1 MITQISLQN
10 VATFGSE
17 VQTMSDL
24 KKLNFVFGT
33 NGSGKT
39 TISRVLRAPDDYSSC
54 AIVWENEKRIP
65 CKVYNSDFVAEN
77 FRDDSDMPGIFTLGK
92 EELETKN
99 RIQQIQDALRKLEST
114 QGEKTVLLKGTD
126 GNGGKAGALVALEKK
141 YTNKFWEQKQKY
153 DSSPIKFGMEGCLSS
168 KERFRSELLN
178 QFSSNREPPY
188 TFEELSKRAET
199 AFGDSPQTLSEISIP
214 NFVPLLKLSEST
226 ILSKRIVGKEDI
238 DISAL
243 IKKLNNSD
251 WVKAGMAYLEKS
263 EGYCPF
269 CQKQV
274 PHNLTEQLSEY
285 FDDAYSEALKE
296 LSDLAI
302 RYTSIGSQLLNQLK
316 SIGQQNTAMLD
327 VQTFNA
333 AVTLLEKTIE
343 ENKRKIDSKRQNP
356 SNSIVLVDYG
366 NLPDELVN
374 LVKDANKKIA
384 EHNLTVSRISD
395 ERRTLKK
402 QIWKFIVNEASSDIA
417 LYKKEKKNLE
427 NEIESLESKIKE
439 DERQRKAL
447 ESKLRT
453 LQSTLTSVIPT
464 KNLINGWLK
473 EFGFTGFQ
481 LAVSSDEHSYSL
493 IRDDG
498 TPVNKSLSEGERNF
512 VTFLY
517 FYALLKGSQDNSG
530 NTPEQIVV
538 IDDPVSSMDSEVLFI
553 VSTLIHELYEGI
565 CNNSS
570 NIKQLVVLSHNLYF
584 YKEVTFFDSLPK
596 KIRSNR
602 KQLLRYWIVRK
613 HKGISQLYFKEDNPV
628 QSTYEILWSD
638 VREASKHP
646 DITNSNSL
654 QNTMRRILEHYYKYY
669 GGVSLN
675 KLPEKVGGEYRWI
688 VKTLLAWTND
698 GSHSKFEDICCAPI
712 QENSV
717 ELYLNAFRLIF
728 EQTEQIAHYNMMMR
742 L

>member
-126 GNGGKAGALVALEKK
+126 GNGGKAGELVALEKK

-178 QFSSNREPPY
+178 QFSSNREPPC

-214 NFVPLLKLSEST
+214 NFVPLLKLSGSP

-274 PHNLTEQLSEY
+274 PHTLTEQLSEY

-316 SIGQQNTAMLD
+316 TIGQQNAAMLD

-343 ENKRKIDSKRQNP
+343 
-356 SNSIVLVDYG
+356 
-366 NLPDELVN
+366 
-374 LVKDANKKIA
+374 
-384 EHNLTVSRISD
+384 
-395 ERRTLKK
+395 
-402 QIWKFIVNEASSDIA
+402 
-417 LYKKEKKNLE
+417 
-427 NEIESLESKIKE
+427 
-439 DERQRKAL
+439 
-447 ESKLRT
+447 
-453 LQSTLTSVIPT
+453 
-464 KNLINGWLK
+464 
-473 EFGFTGFQ
+473 
-481 LAVSSDEHSYSL
+481 
-493 IRDDG
+493 
-498 TPVNKSLSEGERNF
+498 
-512 VTFLY
+512 
-517 FYALLKGSQDNSG
+517 
-530 NTPEQIVV
+530 
-538 IDDPVSSMDSEVLFI
+538 
-553 VSTLIHELYEGI
+553 
-565 CNNSS
+565 
-570 NIKQLVVLSHNLYF
+570 
-584 YKEVTFFDSLPK
+584 
-596 KIRSNR
+596 
-602 KQLLRYWIVRK
+602 
-613 HKGISQLYFKEDNPV
+613 
-628 QSTYEILWSD
+628 
-638 VREASKHP
+638 
-646 DITNSNSL
+646 
-654 QNTMRRILEHYYKYY
+654 
-669 GGVSLN
+669 
-675 KLPEKVGGEYRWI
+675 
-688 VKTLLAWTND
+688 
-698 GSHSKFEDICCAPI
+698 
-712 QENSV
+712 
-717 ELYLNAFRLIF
+717 
-728 EQTEQIAHYNMMMR
+728 
-742 L
+742 

>member
-1 MITQISLQN
+1 
-10 VATFGSE
+10 
-17 VQTMSDL
+17 MSDL

-92 EELETKN
+92 EELETKS
-99 RIQQIQDALRKLEST
+99 RIQQIQDTLRKLEST
-114 QGEKTVLLKGTD
+114 QGEKKALLKGTD
-126 GNGGKAGALVALEKK
+126 GNGGKAGDLVALEKK

-178 QFSSNREPPY
+178 QFSSNRELPY

-274 PHNLTEQLSEY
+274 PHTLTEQLSEY

-316 SIGQQNTAMLD
+316 TIGQQNAAMLD

-356 SNSIVLVDYG
+356 SNSIVLVDYE

-374 LVKDANKKIA
+374 LVKDANKKVA

-402 QIWKFIVNEASSDIA
+402 QIWNFIVNEASSDIA

-427 NEIESLESKIKE
+427 NEIESLKSKIE
-439 DERQRKAL
+439 EGERQRKAL
-447 ESKLRT
+447 ESELRT

-464 KNLINGWLK
+464 QNLINGWLK

-538 IDDPVSSMDSEVLFI
+538 IDDPVSSMDSKVLFI

-584 YKEVTFFDSLPK
+584 YGFP
-596 KIRSNR
+596 
-602 KQLLRYWIVRK
+602 
-613 HKGISQLYFKEDNPV
+613 
-628 QSTYEILWSD
+628 
-638 VREASKHP
+638 
-646 DITNSNSL
+646 
-654 QNTMRRILEHYYKYY
+654 
-669 GGVSLN
+669 
-675 KLPEKVGGEYRWI
+675 
-688 VKTLLAWTND
+688 VKTTPYASFTPND
-698 GSHSKFEDICCAPI
+698 AGFCAK
-712 QENSV
+712 QKERCS
-717 ELYLNAFRLIF
+717 RLRSAA
-728 EQTEQIAHYNMMMR
+728 EQ
-742 L
+742 

>member
-92 EELETKN
+92 EELETKS

-114 QGEKTVLLKGTD
+114 QEEKKALLKGTD

-316 SIGQQNTAMLD
+316 FIGQQNTAMLD

-602 KQLLRYWIVRK
+602 KQLLRYWVVRK

>member
-584 YKEVTFFDSLPK
+584 YKEVTFFDSLPQ

>member
-602 KQLLRYWIVRK
+602 KQLLRYWVVRK

>member
-92 EELETKN
+92 EELETKS

-114 QGEKTVLLKGTD
+114 QEEKKALLKGTD

-199 AFGDSPQTLSEISIP
+199 AFGDSPQTISEISIP

-316 SIGQQNTAMLD
+316 FIGQQNTAMLD

-553 VSTLIHELYEGI
+553 VLTLIHELYEGI

-584 YKEVTFFDSLPK
+584 YKEVTFFDSLPQ

-602 KQLLRYWIVRK
+602 KQLLRYWVVRK

>member
-92 EELETKN
+92 EELETKS

-114 QGEKTVLLKGTD
+114 QEEKKALLKGTD

-316 SIGQQNTAMLD
+316 FIGQQNTAMLD

-596 KIRSNR
+596 K
-602 KQLLRYWIVRK
+602 Y
-613 HKGISQLYFKEDNPV
+613 V
-628 QSTYEILWSD
+628 QIG
-638 VREASKHP
+638 
-646 DITNSNSL
+646 NS
-654 QNTMRRILEHYYKYY
+654 Y
-669 GGVSLN
+669 
-675 KLPEKVGGEYRWI
+675 
-688 VKTLLAWTND
+688 
-698 GSHSKFEDICCAPI
+698 
-712 QENSV
+712 
-717 ELYLNAFRLIF
+717 
-728 EQTEQIAHYNMMMR
+728 
-742 L
+742 

>member
-1 MITQISLQN
+1 
-10 VATFGSE
+10 
-17 VQTMSDL
+17 MSDL

-54 AIVWENEKRIP
+54 TIVWENEKRIP

-92 EELETKN
+92 EELETKS

-114 QGEKTVLLKGTD
+114 QEEKKALLKGTD
-126 GNGGKAGALVALEKK
+126 GNGGKAGDLVALEKK
-141 YTNKFWEQKQKY
+141 YTNKFGEQKQKY

-596 KIRSNR
+596 K
-602 KQLLRYWIVRK
+602 KY
-613 HKGISQLYFKEDNPV
+613 V
-628 QSTYEILWSD
+628 QIG
-638 VREASKHP
+638 
-646 DITNSNSL
+646 NS
-654 QNTMRRILEHYYKYY
+654 Y
-669 GGVSLN
+669 
-675 KLPEKVGGEYRWI
+675 
-688 VKTLLAWTND
+688 
-698 GSHSKFEDICCAPI
+698 
-712 QENSV
+712 
-717 ELYLNAFRLIF
+717 
-728 EQTEQIAHYNMMMR
+728 
-742 L
+742 

>member
-114 QGEKTVLLKGTD
+114 QGEKTVLLKGSD

-333 AVTLLEKTIE
+333 AVTLLEKIIE

-584 YKEVTFFDSLPK
+584 YKEVTFLILYPK
-596 KIRSNR
+596 K
-602 KQLLRYWIVRK
+602 Y
-613 HKGISQLYFKEDNPV
+613 V
-628 QSTYEILWSD
+628 QIG
-638 VREASKHP
+638 
-646 DITNSNSL
+646 NS
-654 QNTMRRILEHYYKYY
+654 Y
-669 GGVSLN
+669 
-675 KLPEKVGGEYRWI
+675 
-688 VKTLLAWTND
+688 
-698 GSHSKFEDICCAPI
+698 
-712 QENSV
+712 
-717 ELYLNAFRLIF
+717 
-728 EQTEQIAHYNMMMR
+728 
-742 L
+742 

>member
-92 EELETKN
+92 EELETKS

-114 QGEKTVLLKGTD
+114 QEEKKALLKGTD

-238 DISAL
+238 DISTL

-316 SIGQQNTAMLD
+316 FIGQQNTAMLD

-602 KQLLRYWIVRK
+602 KQLLRYWVVRK

>member
-178 QFSSNREPPY
+178 QFSSNREPPC

>member
-17 VQTMSDL
+17 VQTMSNL

-126 GNGGKAGALVALEKK
+126 GNGGKAGELVALEKK

-178 QFSSNREPPY
+178 QFSSNREPPC

-199 AFGDSPQTLSEISIP
+199 AFGDSPQTLSEISIL
-214 NFVPLLKLSEST
+214 NFVPLLKLSGSP

-274 PHNLTEQLSEY
+274 PHTLTEQLSEY

-316 SIGQQNTAMLD
+316 TIGQQNAAMLD

-356 SNSIVLVDYG
+356 SNSIVLVDYE

-374 LVKDANKKIA
+374 LVKDANKKVA

-402 QIWKFIVNEASSDIA
+402 QIWNFIVNEASSDIA

-427 NEIESLESKIKE
+427 NEILSLKSKIEEGK
-439 DERQRKAL
+439 RQQKAL
-447 ESKLRT
+447 ESELRT

-464 KNLINGWLK
+464 QNLINGWLK

-530 NTPEQIVV
+530 NTPEQ
-538 IDDPVSSMDSEVLFI
+538 
-553 VSTLIHELYEGI
+553 
-565 CNNSS
+565 
-570 NIKQLVVLSHNLYF
+570 
-584 YKEVTFFDSLPK
+584 KEVSLDRNFPKGMKAKTTFWTVQK
-596 KIRSNR
+596 NG
-602 KQLLRYWIVRK
+602 
-613 HKGISQLYFKEDNPV
+613 GISRIDFCKSNPV
-628 QSTYEILWSD
+628 KSTYEMLWD
-638 VREASKHP
+638 HIKRTA
-646 DITNSNSL
+646 TNPKLEDQSYI
-654 QNTMRRILEHYYKYY
+654 QNTMRRILEHYFAVY
-669 GGVSLN
+669 GQIPL
-675 KLPEKVGGEYRWI
+675 KDLPMELDVADRPIAKS
-688 VKTLLAWTND
+688 LLAWVND
-698 GSHSKFEDICCAPI
+698 GSHSSFDDIYYTPPI
-712 QENSV
+712 ADGV
-717 ELYLNAFRLIF
+717 ERYLSIFRIIF
-728 EQTEQIAHYNMMMR
+728 EKTGHIAHYNMMMGIQDGD
-742 L
+742 

>member
-92 EELETKN
+92 EELETKS

-114 QGEKTVLLKGTD
+114 QEEKKALLKGTD

-178 QFSSNREPPY
+178 QFSSNRELPY

-538 IDDPVSSMDSEVLFI
+538 IDNPVSSMDSEVLFI

-602 KQLLRYWIVRK
+602 KQLLRYWVVRK

>member
-126 GNGGKAGALVALEKK
+126 GNGGKAGELVALEKK

-178 QFSSNREPPY
+178 QFSSNREPPC

-214 NFVPLLKLSEST
+214 NFVPLLKLSGSP

-274 PHNLTEQLSEY
+274 PHTLTEQLSEY

-316 SIGQQNTAMLD
+316 TIGQQNAAMLD

-333 AVTLLEKTIE
+333 AVTLLEKTE
-343 ENKRKIDSKRQNP
+343 EGKRQ
-356 SNSIVLVDYG
+356 
-366 NLPDELVN
+366 
-374 LVKDANKKIA
+374 
-384 EHNLTVSRISD
+384 
-395 ERRTLKK
+395 
-402 QIWKFIVNEASSDIA
+402 Q
-417 LYKKEKKNLE
+417 
-427 NEIESLESKIKE
+427 
-439 DERQRKAL
+439 KAL
-447 ESKLRT
+447 ESELRT

-464 KNLINGWLK
+464 QNLINGWLK

-538 IDDPVSSMDSEVLFI
+538 IDDPVSSMDSDVLFI
-553 VSTLIHELYEGI
+553 VSTLIRRLVWDMAEEH
-565 CNNSS
+565 S
-570 NIKQLVVLSHNLYF
+570 NIRQLFVETHNIYF
-584 YKEVTFFDSLPK
+584 HKEVSLDRNFPKGMKAKTTFWTVQK
-596 KIRSNR
+596 NG
-602 KQLLRYWIVRK
+602 
-613 HKGISQLYFKEDNPV
+613 GISRIDFCKSNPV
-628 QSTYEILWSD
+628 KSTYEMLWGHIK
-638 VREASKHP
+638 RTA
-646 DITNSNSL
+646 TNPKLEDQSHI
-654 QNTMRRILEHYYKYY
+654 QNTMRRILEHYFAVY
-669 GGVSLN
+669 GQIPL
-675 KLPEKVGGEYRWI
+675 KDLPMELDVADRPIAKS
-688 VKTLLAWTND
+688 LLAWVND
-698 GSHSKFEDICCAPI
+698 GSHSSFDDIYYTPPI
-712 QENSV
+712 ADGV
-717 ELYLNAFRLIF
+717 ERYLSIFRIIF
-728 EQTEQIAHYNMMMR
+728 EKTGHIAHYNMMMGIQDGD
-742 L
+742 

>member
-92 EELETKN
+92 EELETKS

-114 QGEKTVLLKGTD
+114 QEEKKALLKGTD

-366 NLPDELVN
+366 NLPDELIN

-602 KQLLRYWIVRK
+602 KQLLRYWVVRK

-654 QNTMRRILEHYYKYY
+654 QNTMRRILEHYY
-669 GGVSLN
+669 
-675 KLPEKVGGEYRWI
+675 
-688 VKTLLAWTND
+688 
-698 GSHSKFEDICCAPI
+698 
-712 QENSV
+712 
-717 ELYLNAFRLIF
+717 
-728 EQTEQIAHYNMMMR
+728 
-742 L
+742 

>member
-92 EELETKN
+92 EELETKS

-114 QGEKTVLLKGTD
+114 QEEKKALLKGTD

-316 SIGQQNTAMLD
+316 FIGQQNTAMLD

-602 KQLLRYWIVRK
+602 KQLLRYWVVRK

-712 QENSV
+712 
-717 ELYLNAFRLIF
+717 
-728 EQTEQIAHYNMMMR
+728 
-742 L
+742 

>member
-17 VQTMSDL
+17 VQTMSNL

-126 GNGGKAGALVALEKK
+126 GNDGKAGELVALEKK

-178 QFSSNREPPY
+178 QFSSNREPPC

-199 AFGDSPQTLSEISIP
+199 AFGDSPQTLSEISIL
-214 NFVPLLKLSEST
+214 NFVPLLKLSGSP

-274 PHNLTEQLSEY
+274 PHTLTEQLSEY

-316 SIGQQNTAMLD
+316 TIGQQNAAMLD

-356 SNSIVLVDYG
+356 SNSIVLVDYE

-374 LVKDANKKIA
+374 LVKDANKKVA

-402 QIWKFIVNEASSDIA
+402 QIWNFIVNEASSDIA

-427 NEIESLESKIKE
+427 NEILSLKSKIEEGK
-439 DERQRKAL
+439 RQQKAL
-447 ESKLRT
+447 ESELRT

-464 KNLINGWLK
+464 QNLINGWLK

-530 NTPEQIVV
+530 NTPEQ
-538 IDDPVSSMDSEVLFI
+538 
-553 VSTLIHELYEGI
+553 
-565 CNNSS
+565 
-570 NIKQLVVLSHNLYF
+570 
-584 YKEVTFFDSLPK
+584 KEVSLDRNFPKGMKAKTTFWTVQK
-596 KIRSNR
+596 NG
-602 KQLLRYWIVRK
+602 
-613 HKGISQLYFKEDNPV
+613 GISRIDFCKSNPV
-628 QSTYEILWSD
+628 KSTYEMLWD
-638 VREASKHP
+638 HIKRTA
-646 DITNSNSL
+646 TNPKLEDQSYI
-654 QNTMRRILEHYYKYY
+654 QNTMRRILEHYFAVY
-669 GGVSLN
+669 GQIPL
-675 KLPEKVGGEYRWI
+675 KDLPMELDVADRPIAKS
-688 VKTLLAWTND
+688 LLAWVND
-698 GSHSKFEDICCAPI
+698 GSHSSFDDIYYTPPI
-712 QENSV
+712 ADGV
-717 ELYLNAFRLIF
+717 ERYLSIFRIIF
-728 EQTEQIAHYNMMMR
+728 EKTGHIAHYNMMMGIQDGD
-742 L
+742 

>member
-92 EELETKN
+92 EELETKS

-114 QGEKTVLLKGTD
+114 QEEKKTLLKGTD

-402 QIWKFIVNEASSDIA
+402 QIWKFIVNEASSDIV

-584 YKEVTFFDSLPK
+584 YKEVTFFDSLPQK
-596 KIRSNR
+596 
-602 KQLLRYWIVRK
+602 Y
-613 HKGISQLYFKEDNPV
+613 V
-628 QSTYEILWSD
+628 QIG
-638 VREASKHP
+638 
-646 DITNSNSL
+646 NS
-654 QNTMRRILEHYYKYY
+654 Y
-669 GGVSLN
+669 
-675 KLPEKVGGEYRWI
+675 
-688 VKTLLAWTND
+688 
-698 GSHSKFEDICCAPI
+698 
-712 QENSV
+712 
-717 ELYLNAFRLIF
+717 
-728 EQTEQIAHYNMMMR
+728 
-742 L
+742 

>member
-1 MITQISLQN
+1 M
-10 VATFGSE
+10 
-17 VQTMSDL
+17 
-24 KKLNFVFGT
+24 
-33 NGSGKT
+33 
-39 TISRVLRAPDDYSSC
+39 
-54 AIVWENEKRIP
+54 
-65 CKVYNSDFVAEN
+65 
-77 FRDDSDMPGIFTLGK
+77 
-92 EELETKN
+92 
-99 RIQQIQDALRKLEST
+99 
-114 QGEKTVLLKGTD
+114 
-126 GNGGKAGALVALEKK
+126 
-141 YTNKFWEQKQKY
+141 
-153 DSSPIKFGMEGCLSS
+153 SS

-316 SIGQQNTAMLD
+316 FIGQQNTAMLD

-584 YKEVTFFDSLPK
+584 YKEVTFLILYPK
-596 KIRSNR
+596 K
-602 KQLLRYWIVRK
+602 Y
-613 HKGISQLYFKEDNPV
+613 V
-628 QSTYEILWSD
+628 QIG
-638 VREASKHP
+638 
-646 DITNSNSL
+646 NS
-654 QNTMRRILEHYYKYY
+654 Y
-669 GGVSLN
+669 
-675 KLPEKVGGEYRWI
+675 
-688 VKTLLAWTND
+688 
-698 GSHSKFEDICCAPI
+698 
-712 QENSV
+712 
-717 ELYLNAFRLIF
+717 
-728 EQTEQIAHYNMMMR
+728 
-742 L
+742 

>member
-126 GNGGKAGALVALEKK
+126 GNGGKAGELVALEKK

-427 NEIESLESKIKE
+427 NEIESLESKVKE

-584 YKEVTFFDSLPK
+584 YKEVTFFDSLPQ

-602 KQLLRYWIVRK
+602 KQLLRYWVVRK
-613 HKGISQLYFKEDNPV
+613 YKGISQLYFKEDNPV

>member
-92 EELETKN
+92 EELETKS

-114 QGEKTVLLKGTD
+114 QGEKKVLLKGTD
-126 GNGGKAGALVALEKK
+126 GNGGKAGDLVALEKK

-214 NFVPLLKLSEST
+214 NFVPLLKLSESP

-343 ENKRKIDSKRQNP
+343 ENKRKFDSKRQNP
-356 SNSIVLVDYG
+356 STAVVLVDYG

-402 QIWKFIVNEASSDIA
+402 QIWNFIANEASSDVA

-427 NEIESLESKIKE
+427 NEIASLESKIKE

-447 ESKLRT
+447 ESELRT

-530 NTPEQIVV
+530 NAPEQIVV

-584 YKEVTFFDSLPK
+584 YKEVTFFDSLPP

-602 KQLLRYWIVRK
+602 KQLLRYWVVRK
-613 HKGISQLYFKEDNPV
+613 HKGISQLYFKENNPV

>member
-584 YKEVTFFDSLPK
+584 YKEVTFFDSLPQ

-602 KQLLRYWIVRK
+602 KQLLRYWVVRK

>member
-92 EELETKN
+92 EELETKS

-114 QGEKTVLLKGTD
+114 QEEKKALLKGTD

-316 SIGQQNTAMLD
+316 FIGQQNTAMLD

-584 YKEVTFFDSLPK
+584 YKEVTFLILYPK
-596 KIRSNR
+596 K
-602 KQLLRYWIVRK
+602 Y
-613 HKGISQLYFKEDNPV
+613 V
-628 QSTYEILWSD
+628 QIG
-638 VREASKHP
+638 
-646 DITNSNSL
+646 NS
-654 QNTMRRILEHYYKYY
+654 Y
-669 GGVSLN
+669 
-675 KLPEKVGGEYRWI
+675 
-688 VKTLLAWTND
+688 
-698 GSHSKFEDICCAPI
+698 
-712 QENSV
+712 
-717 ELYLNAFRLIF
+717 
-728 EQTEQIAHYNMMMR
+728 
-742 L
+742 

>member
-92 EELETKN
+92 EELETKS

-114 QGEKTVLLKGTD
+114 QEEKKALLKGTD

-584 YKEVTFFDSLPK
+584 YKEVTFFDSLPQ

-602 KQLLRYWIVRK
+602 KQLLRYWVVRK
-613 HKGISQLYFKEDNPV
+613 HKGISQLYFKEDNQV

-654 QNTMRRILEHYYKYY
+654 QNTMR
-669 GGVSLN
+669 
-675 KLPEKVGGEYRWI
+675 
-688 VKTLLAWTND
+688 
-698 GSHSKFEDICCAPI
+698 
-712 QENSV
+712 
-717 ELYLNAFRLIF
+717 
-728 EQTEQIAHYNMMMR
+728 
-742 L
+742 

>member
-178 QFSSNREPPY
+178 QFSSNCEPPY

-243 IKKLNNSD
+243 IKKLDNSD

-602 KQLLRYWIVRK
+602 KQLLRYWVVRK

>member
-126 GNGGKAGALVALEKK
+126 GNGGKAGELVALEKK

-178 QFSSNREPPY
+178 QFSSNREPPC

-214 NFVPLLKLSEST
+214 NFVPLLKLSGSP

-274 PHNLTEQLSEY
+274 PHTLTEQLSEY

-316 SIGQQNTAMLD
+316 TIGQQNAAMLD

-356 SNSIVLVDYG
+356 SNSIVLVDYE

-374 LVKDANKKIA
+374 LVKDANKKVA
-384 EHNLTVSRISD
+384 EHMHSWNQRSLLPRPYSPQLCFPSVPEGSVET
-395 ERRTLKK
+395 
-402 QIWKFIVNEASSDIA
+402 ASSSAPQSYPGMPPQFVRRFLHPQAPNTEHPVPRA
-417 LYKKEKKNLE
+417 LRHLAGT
-427 NEIESLESKIKE
+427 SGSASVFQTDCCLLHRSH
-439 DERQRKAL
+439 RSGRA
-447 ESKLRT
+447 T
-453 LQSTLTSVIPT
+453 PAPSTAAA
-464 KNLINGWLK
+464 G
-473 EFGFTGFQ
+473 
-481 LAVSSDEHSYSL
+481 
-493 IRDDG
+493 
-498 TPVNKSLSEGERNF
+498 
-512 VTFLY
+512 
-517 FYALLKGSQDNSG
+517 LLPFS
-530 NTPEQIVV
+530 
-538 IDDPVSSMDSEVLFI
+538 
-553 VSTLIHELYEGI
+553 
-565 CNNSS
+565 
-570 NIKQLVVLSHNLYF
+570 
-584 YKEVTFFDSLPK
+584 
-596 KIRSNR
+596 
-602 KQLLRYWIVRK
+602 
-613 HKGISQLYFKEDNPV
+613 
-628 QSTYEILWSD
+628 
-638 VREASKHP
+638 
-646 DITNSNSL
+646 
-654 QNTMRRILEHYYKYY
+654 
-669 GGVSLN
+669 
-675 KLPEKVGGEYRWI
+675 
-688 VKTLLAWTND
+688 
-698 GSHSKFEDICCAPI
+698 
-712 QENSV
+712 
-717 ELYLNAFRLIF
+717 
-728 EQTEQIAHYNMMMR
+728 
-742 L
+742 

>member
-126 GNGGKAGALVALEKK
+126 GNGGKAGELVALEKK

-178 QFSSNREPPY
+178 QFSSNREPPC

-214 NFVPLLKLSEST
+214 NFVPLLKLSGSP

-274 PHNLTEQLSEY
+274 PHTLTEQLSEY

-316 SIGQQNTAMLD
+316 TIGQQNAAMLD

-343 ENKRKIDSKRQNP
+343 ENKRKIEEGKRQ
-356 SNSIVLVDYG
+356 
-366 NLPDELVN
+366 
-374 LVKDANKKIA
+374 
-384 EHNLTVSRISD
+384 
-395 ERRTLKK
+395 
-402 QIWKFIVNEASSDIA
+402 Q
-417 LYKKEKKNLE
+417 
-427 NEIESLESKIKE
+427 
-439 DERQRKAL
+439 KAL
-447 ESKLRT
+447 ESELRT

-464 KNLINGWLK
+464 QNLINGWLK

-538 IDDPVSSMDSEVLFI
+538 IDDPVSSMDSDVLFI
-553 VSTLIHELYEGI
+553 VSTLIRRLVWDMAEEH
-565 CNNSS
+565 S
-570 NIKQLVVLSHNLYF
+570 NIRQLFVETHNIYF
-584 YKEVTFFDSLPK
+584 HKEVSLDRNFPKGMKAKTTFWTVQK
-596 KIRSNR
+596 NG
-602 KQLLRYWIVRK
+602 
-613 HKGISQLYFKEDNPV
+613 GISRIDFCKSNPV
-628 QSTYEILWSD
+628 KSTYEMLWGHIK
-638 VREASKHP
+638 RTA
-646 DITNSNSL
+646 TNPKLEDQSHI
-654 QNTMRRILEHYYKYY
+654 QNTMRRILEHYFAVY
-669 GGVSLN
+669 GQIPL
-675 KLPEKVGGEYRWI
+675 KDLPMELDVADRPIAKS
-688 VKTLLAWTND
+688 LLAWVND
-698 GSHSKFEDICCAPI
+698 GSHSSFDDIYYTPPI
-712 QENSV
+712 ADGV
-717 ELYLNAFRLIF
+717 ERYLSIFRIIF
-728 EQTEQIAHYNMMMR
+728 EKTGHIAHYNMMMGIQDGD
-742 L
+742 

>member
-126 GNGGKAGALVALEKK
+126 GNGGKAGAFVALEKK

>member
-92 EELETKN
+92 EELETKS

-114 QGEKTVLLKGTD
+114 QEEKKALLKGTD

-141 YTNKFWEQKQKY
+141 YTTKFWEQKQKY

-584 YKEVTFFDSLPK
+584 YKEVTFFDSLPQ

-602 KQLLRYWIVRK
+602 KQLLRYWVVRK

>member
-54 AIVWENEKRIP
+54 TIVWENEKRIP

-92 EELETKN
+92 EELETKS

-114 QGEKTVLLKGTD
+114 QEEKKALLKGTD

-302 RYTSIGSQLLNQLK
+302 RYTSIGGQLLNQLK

-356 SNSIVLVDYG
+356 SNSIVLVDYE

-374 LVKDANKKIA
+374 LVKDANKKVA

-596 KIRSNR
+596 K
-602 KQLLRYWIVRK
+602 Y
-613 HKGISQLYFKEDNPV
+613 V
-628 QSTYEILWSD
+628 QIG
-638 VREASKHP
+638 
-646 DITNSNSL
+646 NS
-654 QNTMRRILEHYYKYY
+654 Y
-669 GGVSLN
+669 
-675 KLPEKVGGEYRWI
+675 
-688 VKTLLAWTND
+688 
-698 GSHSKFEDICCAPI
+698 
-712 QENSV
+712 
-717 ELYLNAFRLIF
+717 
-728 EQTEQIAHYNMMMR
+728 
-742 L
+742 

>member
-92 EELETKN
+92 EELETKS

-114 QGEKTVLLKGTD
+114 QEEKKALLKGTD

-584 YKEVTFFDSLPK
+584 YKEVTFFDSLPQ

-602 KQLLRYWIVRK
+602 KQLLRYWVVRK

>member
-92 EELETKN
+92 EELETKS

-114 QGEKTVLLKGTD
+114 QEEKKALLKGTD

-263 EGYCPF
+263 EVYCPF

-316 SIGQQNTAMLD
+316 FIGQQNTAMLD

-602 KQLLRYWIVRK
+602 KQLLRYWVVRK

>member
-92 EELETKN
+92 EELETKSK
-99 RIQQIQDALRKLEST
+99 IQQIQDALRKLEST
-114 QGEKTVLLKGTD
+114 QGEKKALLKGTD
-126 GNGGKAGALVALEKK
+126 GNGGKAGDLVALEKK

-238 DISAL
+238 DISAI

-402 QIWKFIVNEASSDIA
+402 QIWNFIVNEASSDIA

-427 NEIESLESKIKE
+427 NEIESLKSKIEE

-447 ESKLRT
+447 ESELRT

-464 KNLINGWLK
+464 QNLINGWLK

-538 IDDPVSSMDSEVLFI
+538 IDDPVSSMDSDVLFI
-553 VSTLIHELYEGI
+553 VSTLIRRLVWDMAEEH
-565 CNNSS
+565 S
-570 NIKQLVVLSHNLYF
+570 NIRQLFVETHNIYF
-584 YKEVTFFDSLPK
+584 HKEVSLDRNFPKGMKAKTTFWTVQK
-596 KIRSNR
+596 NG
-602 KQLLRYWIVRK
+602 
-613 HKGISQLYFKEDNPV
+613 GISRIDFCKSNPV
-628 QSTYEILWSD
+628 KSTYEMLWD
-638 VREASKHP
+638 HIKRTA
-646 DITNSNSL
+646 TNPKLEDQSHI
-654 QNTMRRILEHYYKYY
+654 QNTMRRILEHYFAVY
-669 GGVSLN
+669 GQIPL
-675 KLPEKVGGEYRWI
+675 KDLPMELDVADRPIAKS
-688 VKTLLAWTND
+688 LLAWVND
-698 GSHSKFEDICCAPI
+698 GSHSSFDDIYYTPPI
-712 QENSV
+712 ADGV
-717 ELYLNAFRLIF
+717 ERYLSIFRIIF
-728 EQTEQIAHYNMMMR
+728 EKTGHIAHYNMMMGIQDGD
-742 L
+742 

>member
-92 EELETKN
+92 EELETKS

-114 QGEKTVLLKGTD
+114 QEEKKALLKGTD

-168 KERFRSELLN
+168 KERFRSERLN

-316 SIGQQNTAMLD
+316 FIGQQNTAMLD

-602 KQLLRYWIVRK
+602 KQLLRYWVVRK